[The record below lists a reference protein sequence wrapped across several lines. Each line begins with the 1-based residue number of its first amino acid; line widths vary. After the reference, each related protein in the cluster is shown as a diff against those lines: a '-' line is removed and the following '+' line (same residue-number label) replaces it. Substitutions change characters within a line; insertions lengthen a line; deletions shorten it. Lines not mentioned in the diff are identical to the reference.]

1 MNNYGLSNISLKDF
15 REFLTNACCKNM
27 GINSGHEKWT
37 RKDLT
42 RPIIIQTHI
51 DPVPEF
57 IVKNTLRSLELTRK
71 DFFDILYANDVAIQ
85 NLKNKLE
92 KK

>member
-15 REFLTNACCKNM
+15 REFLTNACCKNL
-27 GINSGHEKWT
+27 GINAGHEKWT
-37 RKDLT
+37 RKDLS

-51 DPVPEF
+51 NPIPEF
-57 IVKNTLRSLELTRK
+57 IVKNTLRNLGLNRK
-71 DFFDILYANDVAIQ
+71 DFFDILYANEAAIQ
-85 NLKNKLE
+85 RLKQELE